1 VSSRSPAADD
11 RTGHDIVVAVKTADY
26 LDQLETHGRALA
38 DVAGAAGLDADVP
51 TCPGWTMSDLLGHIG
66 QVHRWAASFV
76 RDARTQPP
84 KGDSELTDVPPA
96 DELLDWYVAGHAA
109 LLQTLRKSPPDV
121 ECWTFL
127 PAPSPLKF
135 WVRRQAHETAIHHV
149 DAESSQDGSP
159 TIDTRFAVDGIDE
172 LLLGFMSR
180 PRGRLVADPPVS
192 LAVRATDADTDWTIH
207 VDPGSREVTRGV
219 ARGDCFVEASA
230 SDLYLLLWNR
240 RTADGLKVAG
250 DAKVL
255 DLWRSKAT
263 VTWR

>member
-1 VSSRSPAADD
+1 M
-11 RTGHDIVVAVKTADY
+11 KTAQY
-26 LDQLETHGRALA
+26 LDELEAHGKALA
-38 DVAGAAGLDADVP
+38 AAAEEAGLDAALP
-51 TCPGWTMSDLLGHIG
+51 TCPGWTVRDLLGHIG

-76 RDARTQPP
+76 HEGRTTPP
-84 KGDSELTDVPPA
+84 KGDAELADVPPDDA
-96 DELLDWYVAGHAA
+96 LVDWYVAGHAG
-109 LLQTLRKSPPDV
+109 LLGTLRKSKPDV

-149 DAESSQDGSP
+149 DAESALGRKP
-159 TIDTRFAVDGIDE
+159 AIDTQFAVDGIDE

-180 PRGRLVADPPVS
+180 ARGRLVSDPPVS
-192 LAVRATDADTDWTIH
+192 LAVRAVDADTDWTVKIE
-207 VDPGSREVTRGV
+207 PSSREVTRGV

-250 DAKVL
+250 DTKVL

-263 VTWR
+263 VTWG

>member
-1 VSSRSPAADD
+1 MV
-11 RTGHDIVVAVKTADY
+11 IAVKTADY
-26 LDQLETHGRALA
+26 LEAIDAHGNALA
-38 DVAGAAGLDADVP
+38 SAAAEAGLDAAVA
-51 TCPGWTMSDLLGHIG
+51 TCPGWQVRDLLGHIG

-76 RDARTQPP
+76 HEARTDPP
-84 KGDSELTDVPPA
+84 KGDSELADVPSD

-109 LLQTLRKSPPDV
+109 LLGTLRNSRPDV

-135 WVRRQAHETAIHHV
+135 WLRRQAHETAVHRA
-149 DAESSQDGSP
+149 DADSAVANAPSFDP
-159 TIDTRFAVDGIDE
+159 KFAVDGIDE

-180 PRGRLVADPPVS
+180 PRGRLVSDPPVS

-207 VDPGSREVTRGV
+207 IGPSGREVTRGV
-219 ARGDCFVEASA
+219 ARGDCIVEAPA

-263 VTWR
+263 VSWR